1 MLSEDAKTFM
11 AAAISSIW
19 ALELLLFLRKGA
31 NRSWS
36 VAELTRELRASD
48 LIVEEATAT
57 FQVAGLLVTEADTT
71 MRYKPA
77 SEALEL
83 IVAEIAEAYA
93 TQPVAVSKEILSA
106 RHDKIRHFTDAFR
119 IRKD

>member
-19 ALELLLFLRKGA
+19 ALELLLFLRKRA
-31 NRSWS
+31 DRSWT

-57 FQVAGLLVTEADTT
+57 FQVAGLLVTEADATL
-71 MRYKPA
+71 RYKPA
-77 SEALEL
+77 SDALEM
-83 IVAEIAEAYA
+83 IVAEIADAYA